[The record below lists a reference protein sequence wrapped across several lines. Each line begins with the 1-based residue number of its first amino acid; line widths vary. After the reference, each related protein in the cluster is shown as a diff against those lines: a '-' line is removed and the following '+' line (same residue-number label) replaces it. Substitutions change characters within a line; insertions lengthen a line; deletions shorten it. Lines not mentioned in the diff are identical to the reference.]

1 MRQVS
6 SQPQQE
12 PPHVLRAAAAYQLGP
27 LQRIYEPG
35 REAYLYRVVSLF
47 SMIVGCLILL
57 FFFLAYDSL
66 FSGWQLWQAVLV
78 PLIGVIWLLL
88 AAWIFLT
95 PYIYPR
101 LRIFVYRNGLI
112 YAKGKAEVLRWDQM
126 ERVWK
131 DLEVE
136 RKGSLSVRAYTVR
149 RSDDTLFV
157 FTGELKDVETLGRLI
172 EAEIT
177 RRLLPRALAAYHAG
191 GPVVFDEVVV
201 SGYGIGVRPG
211 RKLLLWDEF
220 DRISVDETK
229 LALYKKGMKAA
240 WVVIKIANI
249 PNVGI
254 LKELIPH
261 VEREIRLKHIP
272 CVLAYNAGRIQ
283 TFGALYVSK
292 QGITVNHGKW
302 LLPWNEIASVG
313 VGEHEVMI
321 RRESRQPEWYTIPLW
336 QVSDAAELK
345 ALMDY
350 IMREKS

>member
-1 MRQVS
+1 
-6 SQPQQE
+6 
-12 PPHVLRAAAAYQLGP
+12 
-27 LQRIYEPG
+27 
-35 REAYLYRVVSLF
+35 
-47 SMIVGCLILL
+47 
-57 FFFLAYDSL
+57 
-66 FSGWQLWQAVLV
+66 
-78 PLIGVIWLLL
+78 
-88 AAWIFLT
+88 
-95 PYIYPR
+95 
-101 LRIFVYRNGLI
+101 
-112 YAKGKAEVLRWDQM
+112 
-126 ERVWK
+126 
-131 DLEVE
+131 
-136 RKGSLSVRAYTVR
+136 
-149 RSDDTLFV
+149 
-157 FTGELKDVETLGRLI
+157 
-172 EAEIT
+172 
-177 RRLLPRALAAYHAG
+177 
-191 GPVVFDEVVV
+191 
-201 SGYGIGVRPG
+201 
-211 RKLLLWDEF
+211 LLLWDEF